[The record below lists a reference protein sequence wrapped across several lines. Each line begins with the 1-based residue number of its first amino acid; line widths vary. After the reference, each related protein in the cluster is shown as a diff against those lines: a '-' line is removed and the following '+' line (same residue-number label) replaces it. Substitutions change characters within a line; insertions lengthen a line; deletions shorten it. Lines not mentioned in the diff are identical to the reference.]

1 MTVTGSFVT
10 YGEVTI
16 QNGTIDV
23 PDGKTNY
30 AYGKLTLADVD
41 ITGKAASSSLLSV
54 NYNGSVTIDKD
65 STIVADSGNSV
76 IFLRCSSRVRM
87 TAARPML
94 PN

>member
-1 MTVTGSFVT
+1 MVT

-41 ITGKAASSSLLSV
+41 ITGKAVNSSLLSV
-54 NYNGSVTIDKD
+54 NYNGSVTIDKIPP
-65 STIVADSGNSV
+65 SLRTVRRV
-76 IFLRCSSRVRM
+76 ILLRCSSRARM
-87 TAARPML
+87 TAARPTL
-94 PN
+94 PS